1 MPLNLYSKESIDT
14 LLADKLDLAGGTM
27 TGALTLSA
35 SGIIFSDATYLTTAP
50 AGSALA
56 ADQLTAGVVAT
67 NPSTGP
73 TTAGDVLQYN
83 GTDLVWAAGGGG
95 LTISTLSNGA
105 TSTLNATAPTAGQV
119 LSYDGTDLIWAS
131 GGGGGGVAW
140 GAITGTVTD
149 QTDLTTY
156 LGSNYYPLSGNPSG
170 FLTSVP
176 GPSVNN
182 QNGGGSYTITSSDAG
197 NIIYCSGSS
206 LTINVPDDSSIPTG
220 ARITICVD
228 NTSNFQVIGS
238 GSMSTVTINGTTS
251 AISLNEYVMQL
262 VKVATDTW
270 YIA

>member
-50 AGSALA
+50 AGSTLA

-83 GTDLVWAAGGGG
+83 GTDLVWAA
-95 LTISTLSNGA
+95 
-105 TSTLNATAPTAGQV
+105 
-119 LSYDGTDLIWAS
+119 

-170 FLTSVP
+170 FLTAVP
-176 GPSVNN
+176 TKTVTN
-182 QNGGGSYTITSSDAG
+182 YTASATLSLSDVG
-197 NIIYCSGSS
+197 NIIYLSGYSS
-206 LTINVPDDSSIPTG
+206 FSVTIDEDSVTYYPTG
-220 ARITICVD
+220 SEITVIVD
-228 NTSNFQVIGS
+228 NTSGGYYSLQPGS
-238 GSMSTVTINGTTS
+238 FSVSINATNSFTITN
-251 AISLNEYVMQL
+251 YVSKL
-262 VKVATDTW
+262 VKVASNTW
-270 YIA
+270 YIS